1 MNCGESYVSF
11 LVFLV
16 WTMDPLC
23 GTPCGSAAAQPHVEV
38 TEIKSNSQFP
48 KPWITVNPSVP
59 ILSQNANILA
69 QYEQSAKARNGR
81 CYYVPRP
88 FFWSD
93 GTVGPCNDDV
103 GSSILHDFAA
113 LIDPSCHSFF
123 FFHNVCP
130 TVGVPFSLLCRSRR
144 PEQLVKNLKIQQSVL
159 EAFHS
164 SPVRSCQNLWNV
176 LTAWHG
182 LKSNQL

>member
-1 MNCGESYVSF
+1 MKFLGCHPCMLVRQQHVAVELLLAKDSKSDSNWFFANHMYNYVYLSF
-11 LVFLV
+11 FIYIFFLG
-16 WTMDPLC
+16 TMDPLC

-69 QYEQSAKARNGR
+69 QYEQSAEARNGR

-93 GTVGPCNDDV
+93 AGTFGPCNDDV

-123 FFHNVCP
+123 ITC
-130 TVGVPFSLLCRSRR
+130 VPR
-144 PEQLVKNLKIQQSVL
+144 
-159 EAFHS
+159 
-164 SPVRSCQNLWNV
+164 
-176 LTAWHG
+176 
-182 LKSNQL
+182 